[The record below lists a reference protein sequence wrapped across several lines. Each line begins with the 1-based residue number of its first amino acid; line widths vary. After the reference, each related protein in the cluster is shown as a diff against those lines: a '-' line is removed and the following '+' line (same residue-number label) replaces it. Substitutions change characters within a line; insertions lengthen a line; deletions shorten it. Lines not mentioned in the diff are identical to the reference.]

1 MLVQCDQKRPSC
13 SQCIRSGKECYGYR
27 DTLSMMFKD
36 ETAVVAKKAEKRYEA
51 LAQQHSPADSKP
63 RERQLSRASSSRAS
77 PVIWTDTEAQL
88 LMPSVSSISRYP
100 TPESMT
106 REITPSIEDQ
116 AMGFFISNHVSQPAL
131 VPRGQYEWLLEA
143 LSQPGCDQILRSSAN
158 AASLA
163 GLANSTKNPTIMAKA
178 RAAYGSALRM
188 TNSAL
193 GVKERA
199 VKDSTLMSVI
209 MLGLYENISF
219 QDKQST
225 RAWYKHVQGA
235 SALLVLRGTEQFK
248 SNVARRIF
256 HHFYGITMLCS
267 LESGEAVP
275 DGIRDLY
282 EFCNPTSDYG
292 IQGRQWTT
300 RMSLFMQDSID
311 LNRDKDSDP
320 VTMVTKA
327 INLDRELDSIKA
339 IIPKV
344 WQYETVRLERP
355 SDYAFGSF
363 YHIYM
368 DPWIAQMWNN
378 LRLCRMHLYK
388 VMLKQL
394 WKGSACVPPLFTRE
408 EVAPQVAAAERVI
421 RTTTAAICASVP
433 QLTGMIIFPEWP
445 ISKPTGPRA
454 GLHPEIARQE
464 DARYRIHPPGTFLDP
479 GRPTCMYHLSW
490 PLYAAGSSDLS
501 SSEMRQYAIDMLYF
515 VALRIGTRQAVVL
528 AEALKEMQ
536 RSSPPQSN
544 PEELVFRG
552 TFEA

>member
-1 MLVQCDQKRPSC
+1 MQCDQKRPSC

-27 DTLSMMFKD
+27 DALSMMFKD
-36 ETAVVAKKAEKRYEA
+36 ETAVVAKKAEKRYEV
-51 LAQQHSPADSKP
+51 LAQQHSSSEPGD
-63 RERQLSRASSSRAS
+63 RQLSRASSSQAS
-77 PVIWTDTEAQL
+77 PVTWTDAETQL
-88 LMPSVSSISRYP
+88 LIPPVSSISRYP

-143 LSQPGCDQILRSSAN
+143 ISQPGCEEILRSSAN

-193 GVKERA
+193 SAKKTA

-209 MLGLYENISF
+209 MLGLYESIAF
-219 QDKQST
+219 PDKKST
-225 RAWYKHVQGA
+225 QTWYKHVQGA
-235 SALLVLRGTEQFK
+235 SALLVLRGTDQFK

-256 HHFYGITMLCS
+256 HQFYGITMLCS

-275 DGIRDLY
+275 DGMRDLY
-282 EFCNPTSDYG
+282 EFCNPTSDYAV
-292 IQGRQWTT
+292 QGRQWTT

-339 IIPKV
+339 LIPKV
-344 WQYETVRLERP
+344 WQYETVHLEQP
-355 SDYAFGSF
+355 SDYVHGSF

-388 VMLKQL
+388 VIRQQL
-394 WKGSACVPPLFTRE
+394 WRGRACDPPLFTEE
-408 EVAPQVAAAERVI
+408 EVAPQIAAAEKVI

-445 ISKPTGPRA
+445 APKSRGSPA
-454 GLHPEIARQE
+454 GLQPEITGQE
-464 DARYRIHPPGTFLDP
+464 DSRYQIHPPGTFLDP

-501 SSEMRQYAIDMLYF
+501 SSEMRQYAIDMLHF

-528 AEALKEMQ
+528 AEALKDMQ
-536 RSSPPQSN
+536 RSTPPQSS
-544 PEELVFRG
+544 PTEPVL
-552 TFEA
+552 TYAFET